1 MPNLD
6 ATKITTGTLD
16 AARIPTLNQNTTG
29 SAGSAATLTTPRSIG
44 GVDFDGSVDIVLP
57 VPTTFGAATFSGDV
71 TVDSTTFHV
80 DSTDNRVGI
89 GTTSPISSLQV
100 KVPSSSSLVWGTTI
114 TNPYNG
120 ATATQGIGLKLQMDG
135 SATWYG
141 DDKWCG
147 IAAKAEGN
155 YSDELG
161 LAFYTQGTIGSDPG
175 NAPTEKMRIDADG
188 NVGIGTTSPVST
200 LTVGDGVNPTSGDA
214 VGSITLT
221 GTGATKSAPGNPG
234 IYHRAGVGLGLWSDA
249 HMSMEVDGT
258 NGILEAMRIKNNGN
272 VGIGTTDPETRL
284 HVNHDLHLQ
293 ASSEAWNGTVGKGL
307 YFRYSLSASQDGA
320 YIQSIDRG
328 NTSLKY
334 PINFDASSYTFN
346 TGIVTNPNKPA
357 FYAWDNSVSRAVTAP
372 LTFNSTTYNT
382 GSHYNTSTS
391 RFLTPVAGTYIF
403 AAVIAHDTANGLA
416 SSIFTFYVDGVL
428 HRDITEGMS
437 THAAHYE
444 QHGTYIIQLN
454 AGQYVDIRAR
464 SNPNSIT
471 FINGNHGAYYRNCFQ
486 GALIG

>member
-1 MPNLD
+1 
-6 ATKITTGTLD
+6 
-16 AARIPTLNQNTTG
+16 
-29 SAGSAATLTTPRSIG
+29 
-44 GVDFDGSVDIVLP
+44 
-57 VPTTFGAATFSGDV
+57 
-71 TVDSTTFHV
+71 VDSTN
-80 DSTDNRVGI
+80 NR
-89 GTTSPISSLQV
+89 
-100 KVPSSSSLVWGTTI
+100 
-114 TNPYNG
+114 
-120 ATATQGIGLKLQMDG
+120 
-135 SATWYG
+135 
-141 DDKWCG
+141 
-147 IAAKAEGN
+147 
-155 YSDELG
+155 
-161 LAFYTQGTIGSDPG
+161 
-175 NAPTEKMRIDADG
+175 
-188 NVGIGTTSPVST
+188 VGIGTTSPVST